1 MRNVFKVIICF
12 LIFKVR
18 YTIENGKSTSQ
29 WHVKYYMR
37 IPLIYFLTILLS
49 PILVFIGGYKNVTD
63 KFKKDHFLK
72 RHVSYHLITLAR
84 NKRLSLWD
92 CYIIF

>member
-12 LIFKVR
+12 LIFKVEYSVDR
-18 YTIENGKSTSQ
+18 GKSNSK

-37 IPLIYFLTILLS
+37 TTWVYFLTILFS
-49 PILVFIGGYKNVTD
+49 PILIFLGGYKNVTS
-63 KFKKDHFLK
+63 KFRKDHFLK

-92 CYIIF
+92 CYVIF